1 MHAITTTHL
10 LCAAAAVV
18 GAAALAQP
26 APAGGAAM
34 NGHRPTRPAETVTV
48 IDQTGGSSGFD
59 WGDSGIGVAAGIGLT
74 LSAAAALALRR
85 KSPRTTPTTRGGR
98 R

>member
-10 LCAAAAVV
+10 LCVAAAVV
-18 GAAALAQP
+18 GAALAQP
-26 APAGGAAM
+26 APAGGEAR
-34 NGHRPTRPAETVTV
+34 NGRPPTRPAETVTV

-59 WGDSGIGVAAGIGLT
+59 WADSGIGVAAGIGLT

-85 KSPRTTPTTRGGR
+85 KSPRTTTTTRGER